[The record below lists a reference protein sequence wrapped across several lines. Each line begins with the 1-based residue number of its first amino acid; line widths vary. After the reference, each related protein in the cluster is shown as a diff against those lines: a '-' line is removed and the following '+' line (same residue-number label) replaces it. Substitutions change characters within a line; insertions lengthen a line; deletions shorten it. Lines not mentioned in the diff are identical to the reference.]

1 MAGELAFAVDLGGTQ
16 VRAGLVEDG
25 RVLRRASTLTDVRG
39 GAGAVLEQMVALF
52 AEVCGPADR
61 ERLAGVG
68 VSAPGPL
75 DGDRGVVLHIPT
87 LPHLDGFAL
96 RDSLAAE
103 LGLPVT
109 VENDGIAAA
118 VGEWRHGAG
127 RGLRHLVYV
136 TVSTGVGGG
145 VIVDGH
151 VMRGRLGMAGH
162 VGHMRL
168 ATEGPRCACG
178 AVGCLE
184 ALASGTALG
193 ARARAAARAD
203 PTGALGRAGD
213 PGEIEARHVVEL
225 ARRGDPTCLG
235 LLREE
240 ASYLGAGFTTLLHLY
255 SPELLIMGGGVA
267 SALDLMAEDIREVIR
282 RDALEPF
289 RNVAVVRAVLGE
301 NSGLVGAAVLA
312 LEQRGLFGG

>member
-1 MAGELAFAVDLGGTQ
+1 MAGERAVAVDLGGTQ
-16 VRAGLVEDG
+16 VRAALVEGG
-25 RVLRRASTLTDVRG
+25 RVLRRASTLTDIRG
-39 GAGAVLEQMVALF
+39 GPREVLLQMTGLF

-61 ERLAGVG
+61 ERLVGVG

-75 DGDRGVVLHIPT
+75 DGERGAVLHIPT
-87 LPHLDGFAL
+87 LPRLDGFAL

-103 LGLPVT
+103 LGLPVI

-118 VGEWRHGAG
+118 MGEWRFGAG

-145 VIVDGH
+145 VIADGR
-151 VMRGRLGMAGH
+151 VVRGRMGMAGH

-168 ATEGPRCACG
+168 SPEGPRCACG

-193 ARARAAARAD
+193 ARAREEARAD
-203 PTGALGRAGD
+203 PAGALAGVGD
-213 PGEIEARHVVEL
+213 PAAIEARHVVEL
-225 ARRGDPTCLG
+225 ARRGDPTCRR

-240 ASYLGAGFTTLLHLY
+240 AAVLGSGFTTLLHLF
-255 SPELLIMGGGVA
+255 SPEIVIMGGGVA
-267 SALDLMAEDIREVIR
+267 NAFDLMEEDIREVIR
-282 RDALEPF
+282 REALEPF
-289 RNVAVVRAVLGE
+289 RNVPVVRAALGE
-301 NSGLVGAAVLA
+301 NSGLLGAAALA
-312 LEQRGLFGG
+312 VEGRGGSGT

>member
-1 MAGELAFAVDLGGTQ
+1 MAAERAVAIDLGGTQ

-25 RVLRRASTLTDVRG
+25 RVLRRAAAPTDVG
-39 GAGAVLEQMVALF
+39 GGPEAVLDQMAALF

-61 ERLAGVG
+61 PRVAGVG

-75 DGDRGVVLHIPT
+75 DGERGAVLHIPT
-87 LPHLDGFAL
+87 LPRLDGFPLREAL
-96 RDSLAAE
+96 AGR
-103 LGLPVT
+103 LGLPVA

-118 VGEWRHGAG
+118 VGEWRFGAG

-145 VIVDGH
+145 VIADGR
-151 VMRGRLGMAGH
+151 VLRGRLGMAGH

-168 ATEGPRCACG
+168 AAEGPRCSCG

-193 ARARAAARAD
+193 ERARAAARAE
-203 PTGALGRAGD
+203 PEGRLARAGD
-213 PGEIEARHVVEL
+213 PAALGARQVAEL
-225 ARRGDPTCLG
+225 ARQGDPTCLR

-240 ASYLGAGFTTLLHLY
+240 AALLGAGFTALLHLY
-255 SPELLIMGGGVA
+255 SPEVLVMGGGVA
-267 SALDLMAEDIREVIR
+267 RAFDLLAEEIRAVIR

-289 RNVAVVRAVLGE
+289 RTVPVVPAALGD

-312 LEQRGLFGG
+312 ISPV